1 MDNFHKLIVNRRS
14 IRRFTDIP
22 IPAEDVSL
30 ILQAG
35 LMAPTSKNSRSWQ
48 FIAVEDRDMLERLSH
63 CKPTYATAIASCRL
77 AIVVCADSTKSDAWI
92 EDASVAATF
101 IQLQAQDLGIC
112 SCWIQVRGRFA
123 ADDQPSEE
131 YIQEALA
138 IPEVVTPVCI
148 IALGYPDEQRRP
160 YDTEKLKWD
169 QVHVDRY

>member
-1 MDNFHKLIVNRRS
+1 MDNFHNLIVNRRS
-14 IRRFTDIP
+14 IRRFTDAA

-30 ILQAG
+30 IIQAG

-48 FIAVEDRDMLERLSH
+48 FVAVEDRDMLERLSH
-63 CKPTYATAIASCRL
+63 CKPVYALASCKL

-101 IQLQAQDLGIC
+101 LQLQAQDLGLG
-112 SCWIQVRGRFA
+112 SCWVQVRGRFA
-123 ADDQPSEE
+123 ADNQPSEE
-131 YIQEALA
+131 YIQEALS
-138 IPEVVTPVCI
+138 IPETITPVCV

-169 QVHVDRY
+169 QVHVDKF

>member
-1 MDNFHKLIVNRRS
+1 MEKFHDLIVNRRS
-14 IRRFTDIP
+14 IRRYTDTP

-48 FIAVEDRDMLERLSH
+48 FIAVDDHDMLQRLSQ
-63 CKPTYATAIASCRL
+63 CKPVYATSIAACRL

-101 IQLQAQDLGIC
+101 IQLQAQALGLG
-112 SCWIQVRGRFA
+112 SCWVQIRGRFT
-123 ADDQPSEE
+123 ADNQPSEE
-131 YIQEALA
+131 YVQETLM

-148 IALGYPDEQRRP
+148 ITLGYPDEQRRP

-169 QVHVDRY
+169 QVHVEKF